1 MKLCRVSSVSRRR
14 WLEETAMRYQR
25 GRGPAILCAALV
37 CTVVQYADG
46 ANVYKTIDAQGH
58 VVYSDQPISSASQ
71 PISVQVTAPNPQ
83 EAARLTKEQ
92 ALQSAE
98 ATQQA
103 QQMQQAAADQQ
114 KQATEQAAQQRK
126 CDVARSRYA
135 TFAAG
140 GRLFKTDEQGNRV
153 YYSDDEIEAERLA
166 AKAAMDSV
174 CLQ

>member
-1 MKLCRVSSVSRRR
+1 
-14 WLEETAMRYQR
+14 MRYQR
-25 GRGPAILCAALV
+25 GSGPAMLYAALV
-37 CTVVQYADG
+37 CIIGQGAEGAD
-46 ANVYKTIDAQGH
+46 VYKTVDAQGH

-71 PISVQVTAPNPQ
+71 PISLQVTAPNPQ

-114 KQATEQAAQQRK
+114 KQAAEQAAQQRK
-126 CDVARSRYA
+126 CDAARSRYA
-135 TFAAG
+135 TFATG

-153 YYSDDEIEAERLA
+153 YYSDDEIETERVA
-166 AKAAMDSV
+166 AKATMDSV
-174 CLQ
+174 CPQ